1 MTGAPAA
8 TTDRPTPADP
18 LAATA
23 APRPAAAAR
32 PAGVRA
38 GRRAE
43 SLWQPQSDCGPDCL
57 PAPGRTPAVSPGRQG
72 ARLVALL
79 GALLLGVLLVPVL
92 PLLADA
98 GRRTA
103 GRLWARAVLA
113 ALGVRLRVAGR
124 LPDRRALLVANHV
137 SWLDVLALLAA
148 APVQLLAKREVRH
161 WPLIGSLA
169 AAGGTIFVRR
179 DRPHGLPETVGQV
192 ATALRAGG
200 VVAVFPEGT
209 TWCGT
214 PARCGGM
221 GRFRPAMFQ
230 AAIDAGTPV
239 VPLTVRYRAGAA
251 PGVTT
256 AAAFLGRDSLWASVR
271 RVLAVRDLVISLTVA
286 GTLRSD
292 VGTGRRQ
299 LARAAE
305 SLVHRPG
312 LAAGHRRSRAA
323 ARPAAGALAGSATG
337 GPAMDAAPGPVTGLE
352 LAA

>member
-1 MTGAPAA
+1 MPG
-8 TTDRPTPADP
+8 
-18 LAATA
+18 
-23 APRPAAAAR
+23 
-32 PAGVRA
+32 
-38 GRRAE
+38 
-43 SLWQPQSDCGPDCL
+43 
-57 PAPGRTPAVSPGRQG
+57 PGRTPTVSAGRQV
-72 ARLVALL
+72 ARFVALL
-79 GALLLGVLLVPVL
+79 GTLLLGMLLVPVL

-98 GRRTA
+98 GRRAA

-137 SWLDVLALLAA
+137 SWLDVLALLAG
-148 APVQLLAKREVRH
+148 APTQLLAKREVRG

-179 DRPHGLPETVGQV
+179 DRPRSLPETVGQV

-239 VPLTVRYRAGAA
+239 VPLSVRYRAGAA

-292 VGTGRRQ
+292 AGADRRQ

-312 LAAGHRRSRAA
+312 LAAGRRWSRGP
-323 ARPAAGALAGSATG
+323 ARATSGALPGPATGPAASASAAD
-337 GPAMDAAPGPVTGLE
+337 PATGLE